1 MCLYKMMFRQPSRR
15 VQFRGHIDKVVRPP
29 EGSLMHTL
37 LNPEP
42 TGYPVIVK
50 GPVHNNE
57 DYVRLLKRNN
67 EEMGIPYVERVY
79 PECTPDDHGPS
90 RDEPVLEYPDKIQVT
105 LKILKTGLVRI
116 KINIAVMTLYEKYYS
131 AYKKPPMKS
140 VIQAYKSHGFS
151 DAFIEKI
158 KKGYERH
165 MDFSKRAGLIIEK
178 LFDKKPVKKK
188 KKKEVEVEP
197 ESDEEEEEDPVPD
210 DGGLDVEPDED
221 EVVEEEEYISDDE

>member
-1 MCLYKMMFRQPSRR
+1 MFRQPSRR
-15 VQFRGHIDKVVRPP
+15 VQFRGPIDKVVRPL

-37 LNPEP
+37 MNPRP
-42 TGYPVIVK
+42 TVYPVIVK
-50 GPVHNNE
+50 GPVHNSE
-57 DYVRLLKRNN
+57 DYVRLFRRNN
-67 EEMGIPYVERVY
+67 EEMGIPYVERAY
-79 PECTPDDHGPS
+79 PECTPHDHGQS

-105 LKILKTGLVRI
+105 LKVLKTGLVRI

-165 MDFSKRAGLIIEK
+165 MDFSKRAGLIIERI
-178 LFDKKPVKKK
+178 FDKKPVKKK

-197 ESDEEEEEDPVPD
+197 QSDEDEEEEEVVPD
-210 DGGLDVEPDED
+210 EEGGLDVEPDED
-221 EVVEEEEYISDDE
+221 EVVEEEEYITDDE